1 MPKSALVAKVS
12 NVLVEGEATFAVEAR
27 LVRELG
33 ERLVK
38 EPEIALLE
46 LIKNSYD
53 ADATVC
59 NLRAIDDEEIIV
71 SDDGHGMT
79 LDEFTNG
86 WMRIGT
92 SSKEKLSVSPRFA
105 RSVSG
110 EKGIGRFA
118 VRYLGRRLELTSIAQ
133 DPTRGFRTK
142 LEAIFDWPQFDQY
155 EDLGKV
161 KIPYKVYRAGADEPL
176 GLTLRIAS
184 LRKAARNLDLRRVRT
199 ASIEL
204 VSPYASLIR
213 DAEEDEVRN
222 NSKKP
227 INVDPGFSLLVQDDA
242 QQAED
247 ADVASAVLSHAVLR
261 VKIKLRGDRLAVS
274 LWRKGDK
281 DDKPHTKIT
290 DRFESSVGN
299 LDADIRFY
307 PRRKGTFTDL
317 PLNGIRAEAWV
328 RENSGVAVFD
338 GRFRV
343 FPYGRQGD
351 DWLGLSADKARSER
365 DPDSSLAKK
374 HFPMTNEVRRDT
386 SQNYMLRLPYP
397 FQLVGAV
404 RVRSTRSKQHSDDET
419 GLVPSADREGFI
431 HNKTFEELK
440 DVVRGGVELIA
451 FADRE
456 LQHAVEEEERSERL
470 AKLHDESRQII
481 AEIEANAGLRRE
493 DKNRI
498 IKRVEA
504 IDRSA
509 SDEAEYTRR
518 REQSLEVMSLLGVV
532 AGFMTHEFG
541 VAIDHLQKAHQL
553 VEKLSK
559 RQVEFQEDAR
569 KIKSSIS
576 SLEEF
581 VTYSEGY
588 IRGASTVPDKPYPV
602 VPRIAQMTRIFGR
615 YAEDRG
621 IEIESTVDASTIAPR
636 VPVSLYNGLVLN
648 LFTNALKAV
657 TARTGKGDRRIAF
670 RAWNT
675 GDEHFLEVSD
685 TGVGIPN
692 AMRKRV
698 FDPLFS
704 TTDANRDPLGSGMG
718 LGLTLVKRG
727 VEAFSGK
734 VEVIDA
740 PPGFATC
747 FQVRLPLDTI
757 LK

>member
-1 MPKSALVAKVS
+1 MAKSAPAAKINS
-12 NVLVEGEATFAVEAR
+12 VLAEGQATFAVEAR

-46 LIKNSYD
+46 LIKNAYD

-59 NLRAIDDEEIIV
+59 DLKAFSGEELVV

-92 SSKEKLSVSPRFA
+92 SSKEKASESPTYGRP
-105 RSVSG
+105 VSG

-118 VRYLGRRLELTSIAQ
+118 VRYLGRHLELTSIAN
-133 DPTRGFRTK
+133 DPVHGFKTR
-142 LEAIFDWPQFDQY
+142 LVALFDWPQFDRY

-161 KIPYKVYRAGADEPL
+161 KIPYKLYRADPEEQT
-176 GLTLRIAS
+176 GLTLKITR
-184 LRKAARNLDLRRVRT
+184 LRKAAKILDLRRVRT

-204 VSPYASLIR
+204 VSPYASLLKE
-213 DAEEDEVRN
+213 AEDDEVRK
-222 NSKKP
+222 SGKSAAT
-227 INVDPGFSLLVQDDA
+227 DPGFSLRVQGDV

-247 ADVASAVLSHAVLR
+247 ADVASVVLKHSVLR
-261 VKIKLRGDRLAVS
+261 VKIRLRGDRLSVR

-281 DDKPHTKIT
+281 ESKPHVNIA
-290 DRFESSVGN
+290 DRHDTSIGN

-317 PLNGIRAEAWV
+317 PLDGRRAEAWV

-374 HFPMTNEVRRDT
+374 HFPMTDAVRRDT
-386 SQNYMLRLPYP
+386 AQNYMLRLPYP
-397 FQLVGAV
+397 FQLVGAA
-404 RVRSTRSKQHSDDET
+404 RVRATRSKQKSDDEV
-419 GLVPSADREGFI
+419 GLVPSADREGFV
-431 HNKTFEELK
+431 HNITFEELK
-440 DVVRGGVELIA
+440 DVVRGAIELIA
-451 FADRE
+451 YADRE
-456 LQHAVEEEERSERL
+456 LQQALEEEERSLRLERL
-470 AKLHDESRQII
+470 HTETRQII
-481 AEIEANAGLRRE
+481 AEIEGNAGLKRE
-493 DKNRI
+493 DKNRF

-509 SDEAEYTRR
+509 SDEAEYTKR

-541 VAIDHLQKAHQL
+541 VAIDHLQKSHQ
-553 VEKLSK
+553 VIEKLSK
-559 RQVEFQEDAR
+559 RQPELREDAQ
-569 KIKSSIS
+569 KIKGSIA

-588 IRGASTVPDKPYPV
+588 IRGASVIPDKQYPV
-602 VPRIAQMTRIFGR
+602 GPRISQMTRVFGR

-621 IEIESTVDASTIAPR
+621 ITVESTVDASTTAPR

-657 TARTGKGDRRIAF
+657 TGRTGKGDRRIAF
-670 RAWNT
+670 RAWNE
-675 GDEHFLEVSD
+675 GVEHFLEVSD

-698 FDPLFS
+698 FDPLFT
-704 TTDANRDPLGSGMG
+704 TTDVNRDPLGSGMG

-740 PPGFATC
+740 PPGFVTC
-747 FQVRLPLDTI
+747 FQVRLPLDP
-757 LK
+757 LSK

>member
-1 MPKSALVAKVS
+1 MTKSAPSVKVGS
-12 NVLVEGEATFAVEAR
+12 ILAEGQAIFAVEAR

-53 ADATVC
+53 ADATSCDIEV
-59 NLRAIDDEEIIV
+59 NDGEELIV

-92 SSKEKLSVSPRFA
+92 SSKEKTSISRMYG
-105 RSVSG
+105 RTVSG

-118 VRYLGRRLELTSIAQ
+118 VRYLGRELELTSVAH
-133 DPTRGFRTK
+133 DPSRGFTTRLVATFNWPM
-142 LEAIFDWPQFDQY
+142 FDRY

-161 KIPYKVYRAGADEPL
+161 QIPYKLYRATNGETL
-176 GLTLRIAS
+176 GLKLKITN

-204 VSPYASLIR
+204 VSPYASLIK
-213 DAEEDEVRN
+213 DAEQDELRQSQK
-222 NSKKP
+222 SKKT
-227 INVDPGFSLLVQDDA
+227 DPGFSLKVQGDEEH
-242 QQAED
+242 AED
-247 ADVASAVLSHAVLR
+247 ADVASVVLDHSVLR
-261 VKIKLRGDRLAVS
+261 VKIQLRDDRLAVR
-274 LWRKGDK
+274 LWRKGDPEG
-281 DDKPHTKIT
+281 KPHTKIN
-290 DRFESSVGN
+290 DRFENSIGN

-307 PRRKGTFTDL
+307 PRRKGTFTEL
-317 PLNGIRAEAWV
+317 PLDGRRAESWV

-343 FPYGRQGD
+343 FPYGRLGD

-374 HFPMTNEVRRDT
+374 HFPMTDEVRKDT

-404 RVRSTRSKQHSDDET
+404 RIRATRSKQRSDDEI
-419 GLVPSADREGFI
+419 GLIPSADREGFI

-440 DVVRGGVELIA
+440 DIVRGGIELIA

-456 LQHAVEEEERSERL
+456 LQHALEEESRSERL
-470 AKLHDESRQII
+470 AKLHDETKQII

-493 DKNRI
+493 DKNRF

-509 SDEAEYTRR
+509 SDEAAYTRR

-541 VAIDHLQKAHQL
+541 VAIDHLQKSLQVIDRLA
-553 VEKLSK
+553 K
-559 RQVEFQEDAR
+559 RQPELKEDAQKLR
-569 KIKSSIS
+569 ESIG

-588 IRGASTVPDKPYPV
+588 IRGASTSPEKPYPV
-602 VPRIAQMTRIFGR
+602 APRISQMTRVFGR

-621 IEIESTVDASTIAPR
+621 ISVESTVDSSTMAPR
-636 VPVSLYNGLVLN
+636 VPVSMYNGLVLN

-657 TARTGKGDRRIAF
+657 TARTGKGERRIAF

-675 GDEHFLEVSD
+675 NDEHFLEVSD

-692 AMRKRV
+692 AMRNRV
-698 FDPLFS
+698 FDPLFT

-727 VEAFSGK
+727 VEAFNGK

-740 PPGFATC
+740 PPGFVTC
-747 FQVRLPLDTI
+747 FQVRLPLEA
-757 LK
+757 LSK

>member
-1 MPKSALVAKVS
+1 MARNPIAS
-12 NVLVEGEATFAVEAR
+12 NAILTEGHATFAVEAR

-59 NLRAIDDEEIIV
+59 DLKAFGNEELVI
-71 SDDGHGMT
+71 SDNGRGMT
-79 LDEFTNG
+79 LDEFMNA

-92 SSKEKLSVSPRFA
+92 SSKEK
-105 RSVSG
+105 RSESAIYNRPVSG

-118 VRYLGRRLELTSIAQ
+118 VRYLGRQLELTSVAH
-133 DPTRGFRTK
+133 DAGRGFATRLVAT
-142 LEAIFDWPQFDQY
+142 FDWPQFDKY

-161 KIPYKVYRAGADEPL
+161 KIPYKVYQAAPGEQN
-176 GLTLRIAS
+176 GLTLKITS
-184 LRKAARNLDLRRVRT
+184 LRKAAKNLDLRRIRT

-213 DAEEDEVRN
+213 EAEQEETHRA
-222 NSKKP
+222 SSQK
-227 INVDPGFSLLVQDDA
+227 IDPGFSLRIQGDEQEVD
-242 QQAED
+242 D
-247 ADVASAVLSHAVLR
+247 ADVASVVLDNAVLR
-261 VKIKLRGDRLAVS
+261 VKIRLRDGRLSVR
-274 LWRKGDK
+274 LLRKGDK
-281 DDKPHTKIT
+281 ADKPYIKIT
-290 DRFESSVGN
+290 DRFESSVGG

-317 PLNGIRAEAWV
+317 PLDGRRAESWV
-328 RENSGVAVFD
+328 RDNSGVAVFD

-351 DWLGLSADKARSER
+351 DWLGLSADKARNER
-365 DPDSSLAKK
+365 DPESSLAKK
-374 HFPMTNEVRRDT
+374 HFPMTDQVRKDT

-397 FQLVGAV
+397 YQLVGAV
-404 RVRSTRSKQHSDDET
+404 RVRATRSGGRTDDDV
-419 GLVPSADREGFI
+419 GLIPAADREGFI
-431 HNKTFEELK
+431 HNKTFEDLQ
-440 DVVRGGVELIA
+440 DVVRGGIELIA
-451 FADRE
+451 YADRE
-456 LQHAVEEEERSERL
+456 LQQALEEEERKDRL
-470 AKLHDESRQII
+470 QTLHEETRQII
-481 AEIEANAGLRRE
+481 AEVEANASLRRE

-541 VAIDHLQKAHQL
+541 VAIDHLQKSHKVL
-553 VEKLSK
+553 ERLSK
-559 RQVEFQEDAR
+559 RHAELTGDADR
-569 KIKSSIS
+569 LKASVS

-588 IRGASTVPDKPYPV
+588 IRGTSLVPEKSYPV
-602 VPRIAQMTRIFGR
+602 APRISQMTRVFGR

-621 IEIESTVDASTIAPR
+621 ITVESTVDVSTVAPR
-636 VPVSLYNGLVLN
+636 VPVSLYNGVILN
-648 LFTNALKAV
+648 LYTNALKAV
-657 TARTGKGDRRIAF
+657 TARMGKGDRRIAF
-670 RAWNT
+670 RAWNA
-675 GDEHFLEVSD
+675 GDVHYLEVSD

-698 FDPLFS
+698 FDPLFT

-727 VEAFSGK
+727 VEAFGGK

-747 FQVRLPLDTI
+747 FQVRLPLNQT
-757 LK
+757 

>member
-1 MPKSALVAKVS
+1 MAKSASVTNVS
-12 NVLVEGEATFAVEAR
+12 NVLAEGEVTFAVEAR

-59 NLRAIDDEEIIV
+59 DLKAIDGEEIIV
-71 SDDGHGMT
+71 FDDGHGMT

-92 SSKEKLSVSPRFA
+92 SSKEKASVSPKYA

-118 VRYLGRRLELTSIAQ
+118 VRYLGRQLELTSIAQ
-133 DPTRGFRTK
+133 DPTRGFRTR
-142 LEAIFDWPQFDQY
+142 LVANFDWPQFDQY

-161 KIPYKVYRAGADEPL
+161 KIPYKLYRASADEQL
-176 GLTLRIAS
+176 GLRLRITS

-213 DAEEDEVRN
+213 DAEQDEVRN
-222 NSKKP
+222 TQKP
-227 INVDPGFSLLVQDDA
+227 TTVDPGFSLLVQDDA

-274 LWRKGDK
+274 LWRKGDR
-281 DDKPHTKIT
+281 DDKPHSKII
-290 DRFESSVGN
+290 DRFENSVGN

-317 PLNGIRAEAWV
+317 PLNGIRAESWV

-374 HFPMTNEVRRDT
+374 HFPMTDEVRRDT

-404 RVRSTRSKQHSDDET
+404 RVRATRSKQLSDDET
-419 GLVPSADREGFI
+419 GLIPSADREGFI

-456 LQHAVEEEERSERL
+456 LQHTLEEEERSERL
-470 AKLHDESRQII
+470 AKLHDETRQII
-481 AEIEANAGLRRE
+481 SEIEANAGLRRE

-541 VAIDHLQKAHQL
+541 VAIDHLQKSHQL

-559 RQVEFQEDAR
+559 RQPELQEDAQR
-569 KIKSSIS
+569 IKSSIS

-588 IRGASTVPDKPYPV
+588 IRGASTVPDKSYPV
-602 VPRIAQMTRIFGR
+602 VPRITQMTRIFGR

-621 IEIESTVDASTIAPR
+621 IKIESTVDASTTAPR

-675 GDEHFLEVSD
+675 SDEHFLEVSD

-698 FDPLFS
+698 FDPLFT

-747 FQVRLPLDTI
+747 FRVRLPLDTTS
-757 LK
+757 K